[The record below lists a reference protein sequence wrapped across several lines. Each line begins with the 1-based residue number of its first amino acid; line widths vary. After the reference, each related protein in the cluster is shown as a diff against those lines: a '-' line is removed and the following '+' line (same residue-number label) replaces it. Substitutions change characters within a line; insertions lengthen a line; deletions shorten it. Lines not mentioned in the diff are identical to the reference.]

1 MSDNGSNPR
10 GIPRWKFVVG
20 ASGFCALI
28 SVTLSSLFWLVYF
41 RPHSLVLAVQMFG
54 GFWLTAFIPAG
65 FFGCAAGLV
74 GGAWF
79 STRRGRIRS
88 TTLLLAEAAT
98 VGIAFGL
105 VVPPLESLLEPRDS
119 RPTPVP
125 PEFWFCSLVVGCT
138 TAILFGIFFR
148 RAILAAPQMPQSD
161 S

>member
-10 GIPRWKFVVG
+10 GIPRWKFIVG

-98 VGIAFGL
+98 VGIAFRSRCASARVAARTAGFPSHPCPSGVL
-105 VVPPLESLLEPRDS
+105 VLFAGGRLYDSNSLWHFLSKSDS
-119 RPTPVP
+119 RSATDATV
-125 PEFWFCSLVVGCT
+125 
-138 TAILFGIFFR
+138 
-148 RAILAAPQMPQSD
+148 
-161 S
+161 